1 MGPPSLGLLAYKL
14 RKGRGGHWERNG
26 FRTKSKEHLR
36 EGLRKKKKKC
46 KGIKAR
52 PSHNPKSQGGSSR
65 SEEPGSIL
73 DSAGKSLVTL
83 ERAVSVEPWGQHQI
97 AVD

>member
-1 MGPPSLGLLAYKL
+1 M
-14 RKGRGGHWERNG
+14 
-26 FRTKSKEHLR
+26 EHLR
-36 EGLRKKKKKC
+36 EGLRKKKKSA
-46 KGIKAR
+46 KGSR
-52 PSHNPKSQGGSSR
+52 PGQSHNPKSQGGSSK